1 MFLEITLLIIIY
13 FSSVLYNTFILPI
26 IFTYISSNI
35 YNNLIISL
43 LILIQIDNFILYQ
56 DYKKVLDEKNSI
68 FLNQLK
74 VIIQKQ
80 KLSKSFNEKFHN
92 VIINS

>member
-1 MFLEITLLIIIY
+1 
-13 FSSVLYNTFILPI
+13 
-26 IFTYISSNI
+26 
-35 YNNLIISL
+35 L

>member
-13 FSSVLYNTFILPI
+13 FSSVVYNSFVLPI
-26 IFTYISSNI
+26 IFTYISPNI

-56 DYKKVLDEKNSI
+56 DYKKVLEEKNSI

-74 VIIQKQ
+74 SYHTKTKII
-80 KLSKSFNEKFHN
+80 
-92 VIINS
+92 